1 MEEALAGEA
10 VPCREPA
17 AAVGAVTCEGPAV
30 ATCQQG
36 ATAAG
41 TRLRRGRTDAAP
53 RASRVA
59 ASYGSPL
66 PPPRWWP

>member
-10 VPCREPA
+10 LPCQGL
-17 AAVGAVTCEGPAV
+17 AAVVEAVTCEGLAV
-30 ATCQQG
+30 VTCQQG

-59 ASYGSPL
+59 ASSGSPL
-66 PPPRWWP
+66 LPRRWWP